1 MNLRGKKV
9 YLKHI
14 EEADM
19 EKRAE
24 WINDP
29 IIQDTLNYDVP
40 TSVSKTK
47 AWFHKILLDSSRREF
62 SIFTVDDNEYIGF
75 CGLFNIQIPVMKAEL
90 HCVVGNR
97 DYWRG
102 GYGTEAYSLLQDFGF
117 EELGLNRIYGYQLGH
132 NAAAHRVVEKLG
144 WKREGLLRNDLFS
157 HGKLKDRYL
166 VSIIRQDWEALKN
179 GALEN
184 TDS

>member
-1 MNLRGKKV
+1 MNLRGEKV
-9 YLKHI
+9 YLKLI

-19 EKRAE
+19 VKRAE

-29 IIQDTLNYDVP
+29 TIQATLNYDVP

-47 AWFHKILLDSSRREF
+47 AWFHKIQLDASRREF
-62 SIFTVDDNEYIGF
+62 SVFTVEGDEYIGF
-75 CGLFNIQIPVMKAEL
+75 CGLINIQLPVMKAEL
-90 HCVVGNR
+90 HCVIGNR
-97 DYWRG
+97 DYQHG
-102 GYGTEAYSLLQDFGF
+102 GYGTEAYSLLQDYGF

-157 HGKLKDRYL
+157 HGKLKDRYI
-166 VSIIRQDWEALKN
+166 VAITREDWEAMKAQSKSN
-179 GALEN
+179 
-184 TDS
+184 